1 MPVKNKSNQKKHTN
15 NDRLKQARD
24 TAQDKEA
31 TLQSIFR
38 AAPIGIGMVSNR
50 VIKRANDRLCEMLGY
65 SPAELID
72 QSAELVYPSREEF
85 EWVGKEK
92 YNQIRKRGFGTVE
105 TRWQCKDGTVL
116 EILLSSAPL
125 DPEDLEAGVT
135 FTALDI
141 TRRKRTENALRETSE
156 KYKELADSLPQIV
169 FETDIEGNITF
180 TNQNAF
186 NLIGYNENELKKGI
200 NALQLMIPEDHERA
214 RQNIKRVL
222 RGEQV
227 PDSEYTA
234 LRKDGGTFPIIVHA
248 VRIIHD
254 NKPAGMRGIIID
266 LTERKQAEDRLHE
279 SEERFRTA
287 LEANPDP
294 FVLYDMEGRVI
305 FFNPA
310 FTRLFGWTLE
320 EQLGKKMDQFVP
332 EKSWLETRKMV
343 ETVMAGKRL
352 AATET
357 NCYTKDGK
365 LIPVIIS
372 GASYLDRDGLPAGT
386 IINLRDISE
395 QKRLQSQLQ
404 KAQRMEAIGT
414 LAGGIAHD
422 FNNILSAILGYTE
435 IAISDAAKDSELD
448 HNLRQVLNAGG
459 RAKDLVKQILTFS
472 RQAEQELKPVQIKI
486 AVKEAL
492 KLIRASLPT
501 TIDIQQN
508 ITSDSVV
515 LADLT
520 QIHQVVM
527 NLCTNASHAMQAEGG
542 TLTINLVDSEINADI
557 AAEHPGL
564 IPGSYI
570 KLSVIDTGHGMSPNL
585 LNRIFDP
592 FFTTKEK
599 GEGTGMGLAVVHGIV
614 KSYGGEIIV
623 QSQPGKGTIFDIYFP
638 VIEKVEFNEIRTVPF
653 LPVGNERV
661 LFVDDEPS
669 LVNIG
674 KQILE
679 RLGYEVVTRTS
690 SLEALELFK
699 IKSQKFDLVIT
710 DMTMPGMTGEQLAAE
725 IIKIR
730 PDMPIILCT
739 GYSKNMSEDKAK
751 GMGIRAL
758 AMKPVVADQL
768 ANIVRNVLDETREPA
783 S

>member
-1 MPVKNKSNQKKHTN
+1 MATKIKSSQKK
-15 NDRLKQARD
+15 RLKNDQLKRAEESVQER
-24 TAQDKEA
+24 EA

-50 VIKRANDRLCEMLGY
+50 IIKRANDRFCEMLGY
-65 SPAELID
+65 SPDELLE
-72 QSAELVYPSREEF
+72 QSAEMVYANREEF
-85 EWVGKEK
+85 ERVGEMK
-92 YNQIRKRGFGTVE
+92 YDQIRKQGWGTVE
-105 TRWQCKDGTVL
+105 TQLKCKDGTLLDV
-116 EILLSSAPL
+116 LLSSAPI
-125 DPEDLEAGVT
+125 DSADYSAGVT

-141 TRRKRTENALRETSE
+141 TKRKRAERALHDSGE

-169 FETDIEGNITF
+169 FETDAGGNIKF
-180 TNQNAF
+180 TNRNSL
-186 NLIGYNENELKKGI
+186 NVTGYSEDDIKKGL
-200 NALQLMIPEDHERA
+200 NALQLLVPEDHERA
-214 RQNIKRVL
+214 LQNIQKVL
-222 RGEQV
+222 EGEEV

-234 LRKDGGTFPIIVHA
+234 RRKDGSTFPIIVHA
-248 VRIIHD
+248 VRILRD
-254 NKPAGMRGIIID
+254 NKPVGMRGIIID
-266 LTERKQAEDRLHE
+266 LTERKQAEDALHD
-279 SEERFRTA
+279 SEERFRTV
-287 LEANPDP
+287 LEASPDP

-305 FFNPA
+305 FLNLA
-310 FTRLFGWTLE
+310 FTRVFGWTLE
-320 EQLGKKMDQFVP
+320 EQLGKKIDQFVP
-332 EKSWLETRKMV
+332 EENWPETRKMI
-343 ETVMAGKRL
+343 ETVTAGKQL

-357 NCYTKDGK
+357 NRYTRDGRV
-365 LIPVIIS
+365 IPVIIS
-372 GASYLDRDGLPAGT
+372 GAPYLDRDGTPAGS

-435 IAISDAAKDSELD
+435 IAISDVAQDSELD

-459 RAKDLVKQILTFS
+459 RAKDVVKQILTFS

-508 ITSDSVV
+508 IVSDSVV

-527 NLCTNASHAMQAEGG
+527 NLCTNANHAMQAQGG
-542 TLTINLVDSEINADI
+542 TLSLNLVNTEISSDF

-564 IPGSYI
+564 VPGPCVQ
-570 KLSVIDTGHGMSPNL
+570 LSVIDTGQGMPPNV

-623 QSQPGKGTIFDIYFP
+623 HSQPGKGTVFDIYFP
-638 VIEKVEFNEIRTVPF
+638 VIEKVEFKEIKTVPF

-661 LFVDDEPS
+661 LLVDDEPS
-669 LVNIG
+669 LVHIG

-679 RLGYEVVTRTS
+679 RLGYEVTTRTS

-699 IKSQKFDLVIT
+699 IKSKKFDLVIT
-710 DMTMPGMTGEQLAAE
+710 DMTMPGMTGDQLAAE

-739 GYSKNMSEDKAK
+739 GYSKNISEDKAK

-758 AMKPVVADQL
+758 AMKPVVANQL
-768 ANIVRNVLDETREPA
+768 ANIVRHVLDEED
-783 S
+783 

>member
-1 MPVKNKSNQKKHTN
+1 MDTKKKSSQKK
-15 NDRLKQARD
+15 RLKNDQLKRAEESVQER
-24 TAQDKEA
+24 EA

-50 VIKRANDRLCEMLGY
+50 IIKRANDRFCEMLGY
-65 SPAELID
+65 SPDELLE
-72 QSAELVYPSREEF
+72 QSAEMVYANREEF
-85 EWVGKEK
+85 ERVGEMK
-92 YNQIRKRGFGTVE
+92 YDQIRKQGWGTVE
-105 TRWQCKDGTVL
+105 TQLKCKDGTLLDV
-116 EILLSSAPL
+116 LLSSAPI
-125 DPEDLEAGVT
+125 DSADHSAGVT

-141 TRRKRTENALRETSE
+141 TKRKRAERALHDSGE

-169 FETDIEGNITF
+169 FETDAGGTIKF
-180 TNQNAF
+180 TNRNSL
-186 NLIGYNENELKKGI
+186 NVTGYSENDIKKGL
-200 NALQLMIPEDHERA
+200 NALQLLVPEDHDRA
-214 RQNIKRVL
+214 LQNIQKVL
-222 RGEQV
+222 AGEKV
-227 PDSEYTA
+227 PDAEYTA
-234 LRKDGGTFPIIVHA
+234 RRKDGGTFPIIVHA
-248 VRIIHD
+248 VRILHE
-254 NKPAGMRGIIID
+254 NKPVGMRGIIID
-266 LTERKQAEDRLHE
+266 LTERKQAEDALHD
-279 SEERFRTA
+279 SEERFRTV
-287 LEANPDP
+287 LEASPDP

-305 FFNPA
+305 FLNLA
-310 FTRLFGWTLE
+310 FTRVFGWTLE
-320 EQLGKKMDQFVP
+320 EQLGKKLDQFVP
-332 EKSWLETRKMV
+332 DENWPETRIMI
-343 ETVMAGKRL
+343 ETVTAGKQL

-357 NCYTKDGK
+357 NRYTRDGRV
-365 LIPVIIS
+365 IPVIIS
-372 GASYLDRDGLPAGT
+372 GAPYLDRDGTPSGS

-435 IAISDAAKDSELD
+435 IAISDVAQDSELD

-508 ITSDSVV
+508 ILSDSVV

-527 NLCTNASHAMQAEGG
+527 NLCTNANHAMQAQGG
-542 TLTINLVDSEINADI
+542 TLSLNLVNTEISSDF

-564 IPGSYI
+564 VPGPCVQ
-570 KLSVIDTGHGMSPNL
+570 LSVIDTGQGMPPNV

-623 QSQPGKGTIFDIYFP
+623 HSQPGKGTVFDIYFP
-638 VIEKVEFNEIRTVPF
+638 VIEKVEFKEIKTVPF

-661 LFVDDEPS
+661 LLVDDEPS
-669 LVNIG
+669 LVHIG

-679 RLGYEVVTRTS
+679 RLGYEVTTRTS

-699 IKSQKFDLVIT
+699 IKSKKFDLVIT
-710 DMTMPGMTGEQLAAE
+710 DMTMPGMTGDQLAAE

-739 GYSKNMSEDKAK
+739 GYSKNISEDKAK

-758 AMKPVVADQL
+758 AMKPVVANQL
-768 ANIVRNVLDETREPA
+768 ANIVRHVLDEED
-783 S
+783 

>member
-1 MPVKNKSNQKKHTN
+1 MAVKNKPNQKKHAN
-15 NDRLKQARD
+15 NDQLKQVKE
-24 TAQDKEA
+24 TNQDREA

-38 AAPIGIGMVSNR
+38 AAPIGIGMVCNR
-50 VIKRANDRLCEMLGY
+50 VIKRANDRLCEMVGY
-65 SPAELID
+65 SPDELID
-72 QSAELVYPSREEF
+72 QSAELLYPSREEF
-85 EWVGKEK
+85 EWVGNEK
-92 YNQIRKRGFGTVE
+92 YDQIRKRGSGTVE
-105 TRWQCKDGTVL
+105 TQWKCKDGTVL
-116 EILLSSAPL
+116 DILLSSTPL
-125 DPEDLEAGVT
+125 DPEDFAAGVT

-141 TRRKRTENALRETSE
+141 TQRKKTEKALRETSE

-169 FETDIEGNITF
+169 FETDAAGKIGF
-180 TNQNAF
+180 TNRNA
-186 NLIGYNENELKKGI
+186 LDLVGYDEDDFKKGL
-200 NALQLMIPEDHERA
+200 NALQLLIPEDHEKA
-214 RQNIKRVL
+214 LQNIRKVL
-222 RGEQV
+222 SGEEV
-227 PDSEYTA
+227 PDAEYTA
-234 LRKDGGTFPIIVHA
+234 RRKDGSTFPIMVHA
-248 VRIIHD
+248 VRILRD
-254 NKPAGMRGIIID
+254 NKPVGMRGIIID
-266 LTERKQAEDRLHE
+266 LTERKQAEDALHE
-279 SEERFRTA
+279 SEERFRTV

-305 FFNPA
+305 FLNPA
-310 FTRLFGWTLE
+310 FTRVFGWTLE

-332 EKSWLETRKMV
+332 DENWPETRKMI
-343 ETVMAGKRL
+343 ETVTAGKHL

-357 NCYTKDGK
+357 TRYTRDGK
-365 LIPVIIS
+365 MIPVIIS
-372 GASYLDRDGLPAGT
+372 GAPYLDRDGTPAGS

-395 QKRLQSQLQ
+395 QKRLQNQLQ

-435 IAISDAAKDSELD
+435 IAISDVAKDSELD
-448 HNLRQVLNAGG
+448 LNLRQVLNAGG

-508 ITSDSVV
+508 IASDSVV

-527 NLCTNASHAMQAEGG
+527 NLCTNANHAMQAEGG
-542 TLTINLVDSEINADI
+542 TLTINLVDTEINADM

-564 IPGSYI
+564 VPGSFI
-570 KLSVIDTGHGMSPNL
+570 KLSVIDTGHGMSPNV

-623 QSQPGKGTIFDIYFP
+623 HSQPAKGTTFDIYFP
-638 VIEKVEFNEIRTVPF
+638 VIEKVEFNEFKTVPF
-653 LPVGNERV
+653 LPVGDERI

-669 LVNIG
+669 LVHIG

-699 IKSQKFDLVIT
+699 IKSQKFDLVIS
-710 DMTMPGMTGEQLAAE
+710 DMTMPGMTGDQLAAE

-739 GYSKNMSEDKAK
+739 GYSKNMSENKAK
-751 GMGIRAL
+751 NLGIRAL

-768 ANIVRNVLDETREPA
+768 ANIVRHVLDETG
-783 S
+783 